1 MLSLFLLSRRISVSL
16 VVPMAE
22 LIVLCVSAFLTS
34 LLTFFS
40 GFGLGTIL
48 LPVFAIFFP
57 VEVAIALTG
66 VVHFLNNLFKLSL
79 LGLNADREVVL
90 RFGIP
95 AFIAAFAGAW
105 LLLQMTD
112 MKPVYEYS
120 LGERSYAITP
130 LKLIISALLMLFT
143 FMEVVPFLK
152 NVQFGKDKL
161 IIGGILSGFFGGL
174 SGHQGALRSAFLIK
188 CGLSKEAFIATG
200 IAIACMVDLSRLGVY
215 IKGFSESQLG
225 KNMVLVI
232 GATVSAFVGAYV
244 GNRFIKS
251 VTLNTVQIVVSV
263 MIFILAI
270 ALGLGIV

>member
-79 LGLNADREVVL
+79 LGLKADREVVL

-120 LGERSYAITP
+120 LGERNYAITP

-152 NVQFGKDKL
+152 NAQLGKDKL

-188 CGLSKEAFIATG
+188 YGLSKEAFIGTG
-200 IAIACMVDLSRLGVY
+200 IVIACLVDLSRLGVY

>member
-188 CGLSKEAFIATG
+188 CGLSKEAFIGTG